1 MNARVLI
8 RVVVYT
14 LLAGG
19 SLYLYLQPSKAV
31 STLDENN
38 YQDKGYIKAKDRYLK
53 YNVYENG
60 EVKPIADMLSA
71 GCNGDDACEIGNMF
85 HYVLN
90 LPYKESSGDRDP
102 SAVINQNGGDCDEKA
117 YLFASLLI
125 QRGHECM
132 LIITKEHAFIAVH
145 VKNDKNLSDKST
157 YLSIDGKKYFYAETS
172 AEGSKIGEFNGFG
185 LDQIESVF
193 DISRKKELQP
203 DQMSLHQPQEG

>member
-1 MNARVLI
+1 MSKSVIFRVI
-8 RVVVYT
+8 VYI

-19 SLYLYLQPSKAV
+19 GWYLSSYYSSDK
-31 STLDENN
+31 SSHGFSEKDYREN
-38 YQDKGYIKAKDRYLK
+38 GYIKAKDRYIK

-71 GCNGDDACEIGNMF
+71 GCNGDDACEIENIF
-85 HYVLN
+85 NYVLH
-90 LPYKESSGDRDP
+90 LPYKESQIDRDP

-125 QRGHECM
+125 QRGYECV

-145 VKNDKNLSDKST
+145 VKNDKKFSGEAA
-157 YLSIDGKKYFYAETS
+157 YLSIEGKKYFYAETS
-172 AEGSKIGEFNGFG
+172 AEGSEIGQFNGFG

-193 DISRKKELQP
+193 DILHKKELQP
-203 DQMSLHQPQEG
+203 SQFSLHK